1 MQTFK
6 ISKALE
12 AKEFTFPKVIGLTGP
27 KGIGKSTFA
36 NRVGGVILSLSSP
49 IKEMLSVIVD
59 KKYLYEDKEVQIPG
73 FPEGL
78 NGRRLLQ
85 TLGTEWGRNLYSSI
99 WLDATHDK
107 IANLV
112 AQASVTDNQF
122 LRVIVD
128 DIRFKNEA
136 NMIKELGGEVWRIK
150 RVGFVPLEDDH
161 SSEEG
166 LSDEYINKE
175 IIVNE

>member
-1 MQTFK
+1 MQTLK

-12 AKEFTFPKVIGLTGP
+12 AEEFTFPKVIGLTGP

-36 NRVGGVILSLSSP
+36 ARVGGTILSLSMP

-59 KKYLYEDKEVQIPG
+59 KKYLHEDKEAQIPG

-85 TLGTEWGRNLYSSI
+85 TLGTEWGRNLYPSI
-99 WLDATHDK
+99 WLDAARDK
-107 IANLV
+107 ITNLITNAKV
-112 AQASVTDNQF
+112 SGNQF
-122 LRVIVD
+122 FRVIVD
-128 DIRFKNEA
+128 DVRFRNEA
-136 NMIKELGGEVWRIK
+136 LMIQELGGEVWRIK
-150 RVGFVPLEDDH
+150 RTGFVPLKDDH

-166 LSDEYINKE
+166 LSEEYINKE

>member
-12 AKEFTFPKVIGLTGP
+12 ANEFTFPSVIGLTGP

-36 NRVGGVILSLSSP
+36 QRVGGKILSLSTP

-59 KKYLYEDKEVQIPG
+59 RKYLHEDKESQIPG

-85 TLGTEWGRNLYSSI
+85 TLGTEWGRNLYPSI

-107 IANLV
+107 IADLI
-112 AQASVTDNQF
+112 AWASATDHQSF
-122 LRVIVD
+122 RVIVD
-128 DIRFKNEA
+128 DVRFKNEA
-136 NMIKELGGEVWRIK
+136 LMIKELGGEVWRI
-150 RVGFVPLEDDH
+150 RRTGFEPLEDDH

-166 LSDEYINKE
+166 LSDEYIDKE
-175 IIVNE
+175 IVVNE